1 MENIIVVLDDAE
13 YALKMLEPMKDGG
26 HPTQWILLVCP
37 PRLTRHIGRWVSTAT
52 REAWRNKWG
61 LELVQRLKPALA
73 DGGDRLQWRLAKGA
87 LVDQTRRLQ
96 SEFTTHRVLDARR
109 PRLGQ
114 DHDPVTAGQPV
125 EHNSQW
131 SLPGG
136 VAAMGVAL
144 LMAAD

>member
-26 HPTQWILLVCP
+26 HTTQWILLVCP

-73 DGGDRLQWRLAKGA
+73 DGDDRLQWRLAKGA